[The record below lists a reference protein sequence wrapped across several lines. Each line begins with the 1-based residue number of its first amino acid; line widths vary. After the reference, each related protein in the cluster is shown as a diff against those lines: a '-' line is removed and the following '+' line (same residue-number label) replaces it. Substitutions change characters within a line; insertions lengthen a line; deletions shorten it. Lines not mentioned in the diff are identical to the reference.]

1 MPEGS
6 ITRLMNKAS
15 VRQHTRRRSP
25 GTEPSVFARLLPLT
39 LEALSSRADANRNGL
54 ISVSELTGYLT
65 RHVPGLTDG
74 AQQPGVEMRFDGD
87 VFVAGL

>member
-1 MPEGS
+1 M
-6 ITRLMNKAS
+6 
-15 VRQHTRRRSP
+15 
-25 GTEPSVFARLLPLT
+25 
-39 LEALSSRADANRNGL
+39 LEALSSQADANRNGL

-65 RHVPGLTDG
+65 RHVPGLTGG